1 MMKIN
6 PNAIRQV
13 YSSQTKQATNTKE
26 VNPVKNIDK
35 IEVSAQAKQELSI
48 QKIKSELLTSL
59 DNDNSRTRINELK
72 AMVKSGQY
80 QVKHREVAEAI
91 IAYSEAINGHQDE

>member
-1 MMKIN
+1 MKIN

-72 AMVKSGQY
+72 AMIKSGQY

>member
-13 YSSQTKQATNTKE
+13 YSTQTKQATNTKE
-26 VNPVKNIDK
+26 LNPVKNIDK

>member
-1 MMKIN
+1 MKIN

>member
-1 MMKIN
+1 MKIN

-13 YSSQTKQATNTKE
+13 YSTQTKQTTSTKE

-59 DNDNSRTRINELK
+59 DSDNSRTRINELK
-72 AMVKSGQY
+72 AMIQSGQY

-91 IAYSEAINGHQDE
+91 IAYSEAINGNRDE

>member
-1 MMKIN
+1 MKIN

-59 DNDNSRTRINELK
+59 DQESSKARVSELK
-72 AMVKSGQY
+72 AMINSGQY

-91 IAYSEAINGHQDE
+91 IAYSEALSGSRDE

>member
-1 MMKIN
+1 MKIN

-13 YSSQTKQATNTKE
+13 YSSQTKQVTNTKE

-35 IEVSAQAKQELSI
+35 IEVSVQAKQELSI

-72 AMVKSGQY
+72 AMIKSGQY